1 MSFYDFQTNFSHI
14 KSKVV
19 IPRAEVW
26 QGHVDVFY
34 GNMIAGCEETVLA
47 EGPALLIVT
56 HNGIDGWKG
65 DWIRIVLDGGAY
77 LQCPM
82 GFMLDDFESANLSCT

>member
-1 MSFYDFQTNFSHI
+1 M
-14 KSKVV
+14 
-19 IPRAEVW
+19 
-26 QGHVDVFY
+26 DVSY
-34 GNMIAGCEETVLA
+34 GNMINGCEEIVLS

>member
-1 MSFYDFQTNFSHI
+1 M
-14 KSKVV
+14 
-19 IPRAEVW
+19 
-26 QGHVDVFY
+26 DVFY
-34 GNMIAGCEETVLA
+34 GNMINGCEDTVLA